1 MMTTMF
7 RRRQWRDKLERPA
20 TMEELHMSNQYVA
33 VLCVLAGIGTAL
45 IILLLLLGQPFFDA
59 IFGGSHV

>member
-1 MMTTMF
+1 MTTMH
-7 RRRQWRDKLERPA
+7 RRRQWRDRRPV

-45 IILLLLLGQPFFDA
+45 VLLLL
-59 IFGGSHV
+59 IFGQSFANLFFGG

>member
-1 MMTTMF
+1 MTTMH
-7 RRRQWRDKLERPA
+7 RRRQYRDKRRPV

-45 IILLLLLGQPFFDA
+45 VLLLLIFGQPFANLF
-59 IFGGSHV
+59 FGR

>member
-1 MMTTMF
+1 MTTMH
-7 RRRQWRDKLERPA
+7 RRRQYHDKRRPA

-45 IILLLLLGQPFFDA
+45 IILLLAFGQPFANLF
-59 IFGGSHV
+59 FGA